1 MRRSPGGIIRR
12 RLPAFRYK
20 GMFNLYD
27 AYVKGCGGLKYPSD
41 GPSQAERAADEQG
54 RSSLPPDTGA
64 ARGAA
69 PTHHFAATFAQ
80 ESLSPTVRL
89 KTGLPGCESLAST
102 QK

>member
-1 MRRSPGGIIRR
+1 MR
-12 RLPAFRYK
+12 PASRVAVSLNTLER
-20 GMFNLYD
+20 GT
-27 AYVKGCGGLKYPSD
+27 
-41 GPSQAERAADEQG
+41 RAACWAEGQA
-54 RSSLPPDTGA
+54 RSHLTMDARA

-80 ESLSPTVRL
+80 ESLRPTVRL